1 MEHRPLAPDLVIP
14 SDRNTCGNKCAGE
27 SAPDVASRELRQEKQ
42 VGGPV
47 NCSDSELCTFL
58 QALGEGYLPTFYSD
72 TSQCVQS
79 KSMSIASRSYQR
91 GKKTVSFHGFQSLQ
105 MSRNLTDDRGAELL
119 TWFLEGFRVR
129 TFQSQARGQ
138 DSPASAADCG
148 RKWRASFARYSRDSR
163 SWKTAQC
170 SLLEGL
176 DEFSETWPKWGLMR
190 NGECLERPIAERP
203 TCESESGLWP
213 TPTCWGGG
221 QTLPEGTTPTGK
233 TPEGRKQTVCL
244 ELYVQQVER
253 KVWPTPTV
261 AMAKGSSGGALTRK
275 TGKSR
280 ENDRLDYAVEGDAK
294 NGRLNPTWVEW
305 LMGWPL
311 GWTELQPLET
321 GRFREWLAQH
331 GGF

>member
-1 MEHRPLAPDLVIP
+1 MSWHCSRALVAEY
-14 SDRNTCGNKCAGE
+14 SAASCSGGE
-27 SAPDVASRELRQEKQ
+27 PSAPLNGTPTPAAYYWPDKTTGHSRLSRFGMTSEPLTADRGEALLMLFLAASRAR
-42 VGGPV
+42 
-47 NCSDSELCTFL
+47 
-58 QALGEGYLPTFYSD
+58 
-72 TSQCVQS
+72 TSAQPE
-79 KSMSIASRSYQR
+79 A
-91 GKKTVSFHGFQSLQ
+91 
-105 MSRNLTDDRGAELL
+105 
-119 TWFLEGFRVR
+119 
-129 TFQSQARGQ
+129 GQ
-138 DSPASAADCG
+138 DLTENEADSGVKWQGSFTKYDPAT
-148 RKWRASFARYSRDSR
+148 R
-163 SWKTAQC
+163 SWKTRQF
-170 SLLEGL
+170 SLRGGL
-176 DEFSETWPKWGLMR
+176 AEFSETWPRWGSMR

-213 TPTCWGGG
+213 TPTCGGGG

-244 ELYVQQVER
+244 ERYVQQVER

-321 GRFREWLAQH
+321 GRFREWSQQH
-331 GGF
+331 GGT

>member
-1 MEHRPLAPDLVIP
+1 MSWHCSRALVAEY
-14 SDRNTCGNKCAGE
+14 SAASCSGGE
-27 SAPDVASRELRQEKQ
+27 PSAPLNGTPTPAAYYWPDKTTGHSRLSRFGMTSEPLTADRGEALLMLFLAASRAR
-42 VGGPV
+42 
-47 NCSDSELCTFL
+47 
-58 QALGEGYLPTFYSD
+58 
-72 TSQCVQS
+72 TSAQPE
-79 KSMSIASRSYQR
+79 A
-91 GKKTVSFHGFQSLQ
+91 
-105 MSRNLTDDRGAELL
+105 
-119 TWFLEGFRVR
+119 
-129 TFQSQARGQ
+129 GQ
-138 DSPASAADCG
+138 DLTENEADSGVKWQGSFTKYDPAT
-148 RKWRASFARYSRDSR
+148 R
-163 SWKTAQC
+163 SWKTRQF
-170 SLLEGL
+170 SLLGGL
-176 DEFSETWPKWGLMR
+176 AEFSETWPRWGSMR

-213 TPTCWGGG
+213 TPTCGGGG

-244 ELYVQQVER
+244 ERYVQQVER

-321 GRFREWLAQH
+321 GRFREWSQQH
-331 GGF
+331 GGT

>member
-1 MEHRPLAPDLVIP
+1 MSWHYSRALVAEYSAESCSGGEPSALLNGTPTPAAYYWPDKTTGHSRLSRFGMTSEPLTA
-14 SDRNTCGNKCAGE
+14 
-27 SAPDVASRELRQEKQ
+27 
-42 VGGPV
+42 
-47 NCSDSELCTFL
+47 
-58 QALGEGYLPTFYSD
+58 
-72 TSQCVQS
+72 
-79 KSMSIASRSYQR
+79 
-91 GKKTVSFHGFQSLQ
+91 
-105 MSRNLTDDRGAELL
+105 DRGEALL
-119 TWFLEGFRVR
+119 MLFLADSRAR
-129 TFQSQARGQ
+129 TSAQQEAAQ
-138 DSPASAADCG
+138 DLTENEADSGAKWQGSFTKYDPAT
-148 RKWRASFARYSRDSR
+148 R
-163 SWKTAQC
+163 SWKTRQF
-170 SLLEGL
+170 SLLGGL
-176 DEFSETWPKWGLMR
+176 VEFSETWPRWGSMR

-213 TPTCWGGG
+213 TPTCGGGG

-233 TPEGRKQTVCL
+233 TPEGRKRTVCL
-244 ELYVQQVER
+244 ERYVQQVER

-321 GRFREWLAQH
+321 GRFREWLQQH
-331 GGF
+331 GGT

>member
-1 MEHRPLAPDLVIP
+1 MSWHFSQALEAEYLAACCSGGEPCAPWSETPTAPDD
-14 SDRNTCGNKCAGE
+14 S
-27 SAPDVASRELRQEKQ
+27 
-42 VGGPV
+42 
-47 NCSDSELCTFL
+47 CSDKMKGTFH
-58 QALGEGYLPTFYSD
+58 
-72 TSQCVQS
+72 
-79 KSMSIASRSYQR
+79 RSPF
-91 GKKTVSFHGFQSLQ
+91 GMMFAPSTEH
-105 MSRNLTDDRGAELL
+105 RGAELL
-119 TWFLEGFRVR
+119 TWFLAASRAR
-129 TFQSQARGQ
+129 TSAQQEAEPGLTENEA
-138 DSPASAADCG
+138 DSGAKWQGSFTKYDPAT
-148 RKWRASFARYSRDSR
+148 R
-163 SWKTAQC
+163 SWKTRQF
-170 SLLEGL
+170 SLLGGL
-176 DEFSETWPKWGLMR
+176 VEFSETWPRWGSMR

-213 TPTCWGGG
+213 TPTCGGGG

-244 ELYVQQVER
+244 ERYVQQVER

-321 GRFREWLAQH
+321 GRFREWSQQH
-331 GGF
+331 GGT

>member
-1 MEHRPLAPDLVIP
+1 MSWLISRALMEAYANSPSSPGLV
-14 SDRNTCGNKCAGE
+14 AE
-27 SAPDVASRELRQEKQ
+27 YSAA
-42 VGGPV
+42 
-47 NCSDSELCTFL
+47 NCSDGGQCAPLSGTPMPAAYYWPDKTTGHSRLSRFGMTSEPLTET
-58 QALGEGYLPTFYSD
+58 LGEELLMLFRA
-72 TSQCVQS
+72 
-79 KSMSIASRSYQR
+79 ASRARTSAQPEA
-91 GKKTVSFHGFQSLQ
+91 GPD
-105 MSRNLTDDRGAELL
+105 LTESEVDYGE
-119 TWFLEGFRVR
+119 
-129 TFQSQARGQ
+129 
-138 DSPASAADCG
+138 
-148 RKWRASFARYSRDSR
+148 KWPESFAKYDHATRLWRTR
-163 SWKTAQC
+163 QF
-170 SLLEGL
+170 SLLGGL
-176 DEFSETWPKWGLMR
+176 TEYSETWPKWGSMR
-190 NGECLERPIAERP
+190 NGECLERPMSERP

-213 TPTCWGGG
+213 TPTCGGGG

-244 ELYVQQVER
+244 ERYVQQVER

-305 LMGWPL
+305 VMGWPL

-321 GRFREWLAQH
+321 GKFHEWWRQH

>member
-1 MEHRPLAPDLVIP
+1 MSWLFSRALVAEYSAASCSGGEPSAPLNGTPTPAAYYWPDKTTGHSRLSRFGMTSEPLTADRGEALLMLFLAASRARTSAQPEVGPDL
-14 SDRNTCGNKCAGE
+14 TE
-27 SAPDVASRELRQEKQ
+27 SEA
-42 VGGPV
+42 
-47 NCSDSELCTFL
+47 DSGAKW
-58 QALGEGYLPTFYSD
+58 QG
-72 TSQCVQS
+72 
-79 KSMSIASRSYQR
+79 
-91 GKKTVSFHGFQSLQ
+91 SF
-105 MSRNLTDDRGAELL
+105 TKYD
-119 TWFLEGFRVR
+119 
-129 TFQSQARGQ
+129 
-138 DSPASAADCG
+138 PAT
-148 RKWRASFARYSRDSR
+148 R
-163 SWKTAQC
+163 SWKTRQF
-170 SLLEGL
+170 SLLGGL
-176 DEFSETWPKWGLMR
+176 VEFSETWPRWGSMR
-190 NGECLERPIAERP
+190 NGECLERPMSERP

-213 TPTCWGGG
+213 TPTCGGGG

-244 ELYVQQVER
+244 ERYVQQVER

-321 GRFREWLAQH
+321 GRFREWSQQH
-331 GGF
+331 GGT

>member
-1 MEHRPLAPDLVIP
+1 MSWHYSRALVAEY
-14 SDRNTCGNKCAGE
+14 SGGSCSGGE
-27 SAPDVASRELRQEKQ
+27 PSAPLNGTPTPAAYYWPDKTTGHSRLSRF
-42 VGGPV
+42 GMT
-47 NCSDSELCTFL
+47 SE
-58 QALGEGYLPTFYSD
+58 P
-72 TSQCVQS
+72 
-79 KSMSIASRSYQR
+79 
-91 GKKTVSFHGFQSLQ
+91 
-105 MSRNLTDDRGAELL
+105 LTEDRGAELL
-119 TWFLEGFRVR
+119 TLFLAASRAR
-129 TFQSQARGQ
+129 TSAQPEAGQ
-138 DSPASAADCG
+138 GLTENEADSGA
-148 RKWRASFARYSRDSR
+148 KWQGSFTKYDHATR
-163 SWKTAQC
+163 SWKTRQF
-170 SLLEGL
+170 SLLGGL
-176 DEFSETWPKWGLMR
+176 VEFSETWPRWGSMR

-213 TPTCWGGG
+213 TPTCGGGG

-244 ELYVQQVER
+244 ERYVQQVER

-321 GRFREWLAQH
+321 GRFREWLQQH
-331 GGF
+331 GGT

>member
-1 MEHRPLAPDLVIP
+1 MSWHFSRALVAEYSAANCSGGGQCAPLNGTPTPAAYYWPDKTTGHSRLSRFGMTSEP
-14 SDRNTCGNKCAGE
+14 LTETLGEELLMLFREASRARTSAQPEAGLDLTE
-27 SAPDVASRELRQEKQ
+27 SAVDSGEKW
-42 VGGPV
+42 P
-47 NCSDSELCTFL
+47 E
-58 QALGEGYLPTFYSD
+58 
-72 TSQCVQS
+72 
-79 KSMSIASRSYQR
+79 
-91 GKKTVSFHGFQSLQ
+91 
-105 MSRNLTDDRGAELL
+105 
-119 TWFLEGFRVR
+119 
-129 TFQSQARGQ
+129 
-138 DSPASAADCG
+138 
-148 RKWRASFARYSRDSR
+148 SFAKYDHATRLWRTR
-163 SWKTAQC
+163 QF
-170 SLLEGL
+170 SLLGGL
-176 DEFSETWPKWGLMR
+176 TEYSETWPKWGSMR
-190 NGECLERPIAERP
+190 NGECLERPMSERP

-213 TPTCWGGG
+213 TPTCGGGG

-244 ELYVQQVER
+244 ERYVQQVER

-305 LMGWPL
+305 VMGWPL

-321 GRFREWLAQH
+321 GKFHEWWRQH